1 MNKTPAF
8 LNNGKSINSLSD
20 LQKSLAEYLLW
31 IEPGQ
36 RLPSVAKLAKYTDM
50 SVGSVS
56 TALNDLEANGVVKI
70 QKRGHLG
77 SIVESVHIGRI
88 WNLIEESPFV
98 IALSLPMHTHFEGL
112 ATALKASVEKLG
124 IETYLIFIRGSNT
137 RLRALMDNRCHVSVI
152 SGLAANE
159 SRSKGYE
166 ILMQLPPGTWL
177 SGYRVFYRE
186 PYPAPGERIRVAV
199 DYDSFDHRRLSELE
213 FTESNAEFINAPFV
227 KFPRL
232 LRQGEVDALLWTW
245 DQKDV
250 YLGPDIASRLIS
262 QRVINLIGDLSI
274 SATIVGRKDSLLVKS
289 VITKAV
295 NVDAIVEIQNKVVS
309 GEMTPEY

>member
-1 MNKTPAF
+1 MEKLPILSTHMKNVNSMN
-8 LNNGKSINSLSD
+8 D
-20 LQKSLAEYLLW
+20 LQKSLAEYFLW
-31 IEPGQ
+31 LEPGQ
-36 RLPSVAKLAKYTDM
+36 RLPSVAKLAKSTDM

-98 IALSLPMHTHFEGL
+98 IALSLPMHSHFEGL

-137 RLRALMDNRCHVSVI
+137 RLRALMDNRCHVSVM
-152 SGLAANE
+152 SGLAADE
-159 SRSKGYE
+159 SSSKGYE

-177 SGYRVFYRE
+177 SGYNVFYRKPFPAIGE
-186 PYPAPGERIRVAV
+186 PIRIAV
-199 DYDSFDHRRLSELE
+199 DYDSYDHRRLSELE
-213 FTESNAEFINAPFV
+213 FTESNIEFINAPFV

-232 LRQGEVDALLWTW
+232 LRQGEVDALIWTW

-250 YLGPDIASRLIS
+250 YLGPEITSRPIS
-262 QRVINLIGDLSI
+262 KKVEEMIGGRSI
-274 SATIVGRKDSLLVKS
+274 SATIVGPKDRLLVKS
-289 VITKAV
+289 VITTAV
-295 NVDAIVEIQNKVVS
+295 NANTIVEIQNRVVS